1 VSPVSSQRRVLI
13 LSAGAGTGHI
23 KAAVALQK
31 VCEADPRIAETRN
44 VDALEFTNKLFRDF
58 YSKFYIT
65 LVREAPSLLGWV
77 YQATDEPWKTD
88 RMRLMLDRM
97 HTRPLE
103 KMIQEFDPDLTICTH
118 FLPAEIMSHLI
129 STGRLRAQLSIVVTD
144 LDLHAMWL
152 SRVFH
157 RYFVALDETKCH
169 LEMLG
174 FPSDRITVS
183 GIPID
188 PAFAQPVDRMEA
200 RRKLGVESADPLL
213 LLSAGALATGPV
225 EEIVQ
230 VLQRMR
236 TKCHVVVICGRSEE
250 LRAKLQERVR
260 QMSPSKVSFQV
271 MGYTEQMALWMGA
284 ADIFVGKPG
293 GLTTAEAL
301 ARELPFCIYSPI
313 PGQEERNS
321 DHLLEKGI
329 AIKCNE
335 LTTLA
340 YKLDGLLAD
349 PARLRQMRLQAR
361 RYAKPHA
368 AQTVVETLLSE
379 IPRRAIHLQKEH
391 PSPPHKSLRQ

>member
-1 VSPVSSQRRVLI
+1 VNPASTQRRVLI

-23 KAAVALQK
+23 KAALALQK
-31 VCEADPRIAETRN
+31 VCEADPRIGEIRN
-44 VDALEFTNKLFRDF
+44 VDSLEFTNKLFRDF
-58 YSKFYIT
+58 YSKLYIT
-65 LVREAPSLLGWV
+65 LIREAPSLLGWM
-77 YQATDEPWKTD
+77 YQATDEPWKTN

-129 STGRLRAQLSIVVTD
+129 SVGRLRAQLSIVVTD

-152 SRVFH
+152 SHVFH

-174 FPSDRITVS
+174 FPPDRITVS
-183 GIPID
+183 GIPVD
-188 PAFAQPVDRMEA
+188 PDFAKPLNRREA
-200 RRKLGVESADPLL
+200 RHRLGVEGPAPLL
-213 LLSAGALATGPV
+213 LVSAGALATGPV
-225 EEIVQ
+225 EQIVQ
-230 VLQRMR
+230 VLHGMK
-236 TKCHVVVICGRSEE
+236 TKCCVVVICGRSET
-250 LRAKLQERVR
+250 LLARTQERVD
-260 QMSPSKVSFQV
+260 QMSPGKVNFQV
-271 MGYTEQMALWMGA
+271 IGYTEQMALWMGA

-340 YKLDGLLAD
+340 YKLDALLND
-349 PARLRQMRLQAR
+349 PVRLRQMRIQAR

-368 AQTVVETLLSE
+368 ARTVVETLLSE
-379 IPRRAIHLQKEH
+379 IPRRAIHLEKKNPPEH
-391 PSPPHKSLRQ
+391 PQSPR